1 MGKPQDY
8 REILIKSISTFFFI
22 GYLPVAPGT
31 FGSLAG
37 AGIFYLFKGHNTGLV
52 SVTLILIILGFLF
65 NQKTEEIFNK
75 KDPPCV
81 VIDEVAGMLLGLL
94 FLPYYDIKVITIA
107 FLFFRILD
115 TFKPYP
121 VGRIERIKGSA
132 GIMGDDL
139 MAGLYTNIILQL
151 ALRLASFKTS

>member
-8 REILIKSISTFFFI
+8 RKILIKSISTFFFI

-37 AGIFYLFKGHNTGLV
+37 VGVFYLFKGQSASPV
-52 SVTLILIILGFLF
+52 FVTLFLIILGFIF
-65 NQKTEEIFNK
+65 SGKAEEIFNK
-75 KDPPCV
+75 KDPPYV
-81 VIDEVAGMLLGLL
+81 VIDEVAGMLLGFL
-94 FLPYYDIKVITIA
+94 FLPYYDLKIIIIA

-139 MAGLYTNIILQL
+139 IAGLYTNIILQL
-151 ALRLASFKTS
+151 ALRLVSFKIS